1 MTLDKHQIDGLSEFS
16 SKTLPA
22 AEFEV
27 RLSSAGYSQAGS
39 APAQGGRVKVWW
51 IHSEYRRVE
60 SIYSNDK
67 QTVITAYHVV

>member
-27 RLSSAGYSQAGS
+27 RLSNAGTLKPDLHQHK
-39 APAQGGRVKVWW
+39 GG
-51 IHSEYRRVE
+51 E
-60 SIYSNDK
+60 
-67 QTVITAYHVV
+67 